1 MDQFPFQLYVNSL
14 LHKRTTES
22 TLFSI
27 LLKKRPEKY
36 SIRVL
41 ILVNEWREVDRD
53 NNNPQHVLTL
63 LLSENL
69 ETIALDVFIIA
80 IYCRH

>member
-1 MDQFPFQLYVNSL
+1 M
-14 LHKRTTES
+14 
-22 TLFSI
+22 
-27 LLKKRPEKY
+27 
-36 SIRVL
+36 
-41 ILVNEWREVDRD
+41 LVNEWREVDRD